1 MTFSLNV
8 LKKKTEKEKR
18 RIGKKKTHSR
28 FCFLKCKLQCV
39 SMQELWGAN
48 QVDHFD
54 FSQKGK
60 QEEGGASCSLLR
72 KCGMKGSWELRVAVT
87 HREDAHTAFANSF
100 KI

>member
-8 LKKKTEKEKR
+8 LKKKKNRK
-18 RIGKKKTHSR
+18 GKKKNRKKTHSR

-72 KCGMKGSWELRVAVT
+72 KCGMKGSWELRVAVI